1 MCLFEIFTCFALCR
15 SRKKVCCCIS
25 HKSMGTCMFIME
37 ILELLLTLSGIFA
50 IVILSE
56 MILVQVSLFLILNLV
71 PLFLRI
77 SGTIAMKVGK

>member
-1 MCLFEIFTCFALCR
+1 
-15 SRKKVCCCIS
+15 
-25 HKSMGTCMFIME
+25 MFIME
-37 ILELLLTLSGIFA
+37 ILELLLTLSGIFV